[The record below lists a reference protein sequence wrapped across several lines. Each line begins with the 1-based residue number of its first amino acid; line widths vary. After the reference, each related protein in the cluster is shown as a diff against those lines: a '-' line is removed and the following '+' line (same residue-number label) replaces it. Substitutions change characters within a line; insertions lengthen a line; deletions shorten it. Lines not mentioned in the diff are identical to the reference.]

1 MADVSV
7 TLTVLF
13 DEPFWVGLYERE
25 TDGRYEVAR
34 VVFGAEPKDYEVQAW
49 LLANAYTLRFSPSLE
64 SVKRISNE
72 RVNPKRRQRQAV
84 RQLEA
89 TGVGTRA
96 QQALSLLREQNAV
109 QRRERTKEKKEA
121 EAAHQFQ
128 LRQQKRREKHRGH

>member
-64 SVKRISNE
+64 SAKRISNE
-72 RVNPKRRQRQAV
+72 RINPKRRQRQAA
-84 RQLEA
+84 RQLEN
-89 TGVGTRA
+89 TDIGTRA
-96 QQALSLLREQNAV
+96 QQALSLLREQSAV
-109 QRRERTKEKKEA
+109 QRREKTKELREA
-121 EAAHQFQ
+121 EAERQ
-128 LRQQKRREKHRGH
+128 LQLCQQKRREKHRGH

>member
-1 MADVSV
+1 M
-7 TLTVLF
+7 
-13 DEPFWVGLYERE
+13 
-25 TDGRYEVAR
+25 AR

-84 RQLEA
+84 RQLEN
-89 TGVGTRA
+89 TGIGTRA

-109 QRRERTKEKKEA
+109 QRRERTKEEKEA
-121 EAAHQFQ
+121 EVAHPVPAS
-128 LRQQKRREKHRGH
+128 QQKRREKHRGH

>member
-1 MADVSV
+1 M
-7 TLTVLF
+7 
-13 DEPFWVGLYERE
+13 
-25 TDGRYEVAR
+25 
-34 VVFGAEPKDYEVQAW
+34 QAW

-128 LRQQKRREKHRGH
+128 LHQQKRREKHRGH

>member
-72 RVNPKRRQRQAV
+72 RVNPKRRQRQAA

-109 QRRERTKEKKEA
+109 QRRERTKEKK
-121 EAAHQFQ
+121 
-128 LRQQKRREKHRGH
+128 

>member
-1 MADVSV
+1 M
-7 TLTVLF
+7 
-13 DEPFWVGLYERE
+13 
-25 TDGRYEVAR
+25 AR

-109 QRRERTKEKKEA
+109 QRREKTKELREA
-121 EAAHQFQ
+121 EAERQFQ
-128 LRQQKRREKHRGH
+128 LCQQKRREKYRGH